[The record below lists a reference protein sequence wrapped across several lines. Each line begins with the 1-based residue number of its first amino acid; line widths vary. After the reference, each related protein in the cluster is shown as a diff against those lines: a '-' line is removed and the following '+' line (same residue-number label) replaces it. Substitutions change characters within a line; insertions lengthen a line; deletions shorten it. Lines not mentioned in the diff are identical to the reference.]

1 MKPIKLCGIISLLFL
16 AFILFACG
24 GGGGSGSSI
33 PISGGGVGTLSLS
46 LTDEMSNTYQA
57 IYVTLEDV
65 QVHAKKNGNGKNSW
79 FSVSTPNLPK
89 TFNLYDLTN
98 GVREEIGIADLAV
111 GSYTQMRM
119 MIGTMPDNGI
129 NILSEAHPYA
139 NYVID
144 SDGMYQE
151 LKIPSGIQTGLKI
164 VHGFTISADQTTE
177 LILDFLADKSV
188 VVGGNGNWH
197 IQPTVK
203 VGSTEELSII
213 RGRVTTDGINGVEGA
228 LVSVQI
234 YDGGAADD
242 KDKVIIQTSTVTN
255 ENGYFS
261 IFVSPLEAGDH
272 YNLVIYDD
280 GKMPVARE
288 INSLVAGQTLTFPD
302 DNIQLSD
309 ASTKNV
315 IGTVMITGGDNTD
328 QYASIS
334 FRQDIDSGEMIE
346 VTSVDV
352 LNTEGYSINLPVLP
366 LDSYSIVAWTLGFDT
381 KTSTLDVLVDDPE
394 PIVENI
400 DFP

>member
-1 MKPIKLCGIISLLFL
+1 MKRIKLCGIIPLLFS

-33 PISGGGVGTLSLS
+33 PISGGGVGTLSLN
-46 LTDEMSNTYQA
+46 LTDEMSNSYQA

-65 QVHAKKNGNGKNSW
+65 QVHAKKNGNGNNSW

-111 GSYTQMRM
+111 GSYTQMRL
-119 MIGTMPDNGI
+119 MIGTSPDDGI

-144 SDGMYQE
+144 SDGNYQE
-151 LKIPSGIQTGLKI
+151 LKIPSGVQSGYKI
-164 VHGFTISADQTTE
+164 VHGFTISAEQTTE

-188 VVGGNGNWH
+188 VVGGNGDWH

-203 VGSTEELSII
+203 VGNTEELSII
-213 RGRVTTDGINGVEGA
+213 RGRVTTDGINDVEGA
-228 LVSVQI
+228 LVSVQK
-234 YDGGAADD
+234 YDGGAMDD

-261 IFVSPLEAGDH
+261 IFVSPLEDGDH

-280 GKMPVARE
+280 GKMPVVRE
-288 INSLVAGQTLTFPD
+288 INSLVAGQTLTFPN
-302 DNIQLSD
+302 DNIQLSN

-315 IGTVMITGGDNTD
+315 IGTITITGGDNTD

-334 FRQDIDSGEMIE
+334 FRQDIGSTEMIE
-346 VTSVDV
+346 VASVDV
-352 LNTEGYSINLPVLP
+352 LNTEGYSINLPLE
-366 LDSYSIVAWTLGFDT
+366 SYSVVAWTLGFDT
-381 KTSTLDVLVDDPE
+381 KTSSLDVLVGDPE